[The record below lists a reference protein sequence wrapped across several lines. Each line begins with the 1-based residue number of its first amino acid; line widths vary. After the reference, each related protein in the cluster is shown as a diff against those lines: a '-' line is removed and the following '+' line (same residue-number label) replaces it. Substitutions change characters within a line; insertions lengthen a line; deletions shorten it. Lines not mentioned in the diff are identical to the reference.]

1 MDILFSKICGAYGFS
16 PNIFYDL
23 LFKEAELILK
33 GRREQEEHEFYLMQI
48 ACTNAVGSCFGG
60 KKFKPI
66 EPFKKE
72 NSTTTKSDKKRS
84 REELLAELES
94 VKKSFNK

>member
-1 MDILFSKICGAYGFS
+1 
-16 PNIFYDL
+16 
-23 LFKEAELILK
+23 
-33 GRREQEEHEFYLMQI
+33 MQI

-72 NSTTTKSDKKRS
+72 NSTTTKNKKRS

>member
-1 MDILFSKICGAYGFS
+1 MR
-16 PNIFYDL
+16 PNDFYDL
-23 LFKEAELILK
+23 LFKEANMIIK
-33 GRREQEEHEFYLMQI
+33 GHKQEEEQKFNLMQI
-48 ACTNAVGSCFGG
+48 ACTNAIGSCFGG

-72 NSTTTKSDKKRS
+72 KEKQSSKKKSK
-84 REELLAELES
+84 EELLAELEQ

>member
-1 MDILFSKICGAYGFS
+1 
-16 PNIFYDL
+16 
-23 LFKEAELILK
+23 
-33 GRREQEEHEFYLMQI
+33 MQI

-72 NSTTTKSDKKRS
+72 NSTTTKNKKRS
-84 REELLAELES
+84 REDLLAELES

>member
-1 MDILFSKICGAYGFS
+1 
-16 PNIFYDL
+16 
-23 LFKEAELILK
+23 
-33 GRREQEEHEFYLMQI
+33 MQTAMI
-48 ACTNAVGSCFGG
+48 NAVGSCFGG

-72 NSTTTKSDKKRS
+72 KQQSSKKKKT
-84 REELLAELES
+84 REELLAELEQ